1 MMYSNVQPYP
11 SISDNNAPY
20 TIAKIPAIQYQSR
33 YKFIREMKNFDL
45 QKYIDDFKQLPFSIV
60 SSSDIPIDKLVALNK
75 ISHECIERHAPLK
88 RINLL
93 PSAAPWMKDLN
104 MVALQNQTDKLGTKH
119 IRKGQHQLGLH
130 TGK

>member
-1 MMYSNVQPYP
+1 
-11 SISDNNAPY
+11 
-20 TIAKIPAIQYQSR
+20 
-33 YKFIREMKNFDL
+33 MKNFDL

-60 SSSDIPIDKLVALNK
+60 SSSDIPIDKLVTLNK

-104 MVALQNQTDKLGTKH
+104 IVALQNQTDKLGTKH